1 MSGMDRQAQIE
12 YIFDHY
18 QHPRNRGEMADADV
32 HVQGGH
38 EGCADIVTMYLK
50 FDGERIAD
58 VSFTGEGCTIS
69 QASASVMTE
78 LVKGL
83 SASEIEQMDYHV
95 IEDELGEEVVRT
107 RPRCATLSLDT
118 LKAAVKE
125 FRNRQM
131 RAKAKR

>member
-1 MSGMDRQAQIE
+1 MSMDRQAQIE
-12 YIFDHY
+12 YVLDHY
-18 QHPRNRGEMADADV
+18 QNPRNRGEMADADV

-50 FDGERIAD
+50 FDGDRIAD

-78 LVKGL
+78 IVKGL
-83 SASEIEQMDYHV
+83 TASDIEQMDYHV

-107 RPRCATLSLDT
+107 RPLCATLSLDT

-125 FRNRQM
+125 YRKKQIRGNS
-131 RAKAKR
+131 AH

>member
-1 MSGMDRQAQIE
+1 MDRQAQIE
-12 YIFDHY
+12 YVLDHY

-78 LVKGL
+78 MVQGL
-83 SASEIEQMDYHV
+83 SASDIEQMDYHV
-95 IEDELGEEVVRT
+95 IGEELGEEVVRT

-131 RAKAKR
+131 RAKAIH

>member
-1 MSGMDRQAQIE
+1 MSGMDRQEQIE

-50 FDGERIAD
+50 FDGEHIAD

-78 LVKGL
+78 IPT
-83 SASEIEQMDYHV
+83 SAIGTFSSRS
-95 IEDELGEEVVRT
+95 RT
-107 RPRCATLSLDT
+107 RRTLPLMT
-118 LKAAVKE
+118 
-125 FRNRQM
+125 
-131 RAKAKR
+131 